1 MEISAEQREKAVNI
15 ERNAPSPLWLAQAC
29 ALLTSPVKTEREAGK
44 ELVREWKR
52 GISKAP

>member
-1 MEISAEQREKAVNI
+1 MEISAEQREKAMQI

-29 ALLTSPVKTEREAGK
+29 SLLTSPVKTEREKGK

-52 GISKAP
+52 GNGKAP